1 MGGNV
6 ALIVDMMDEEFG
18 HLIMSDDGSGAGLA
32 IPTIMIHH
40 DDGVFIE
47 KYATNDLTGVHL
59 NI

>member
-1 MGGNV
+1 
-6 ALIVDMMDEEFG
+6 MMDEEFG